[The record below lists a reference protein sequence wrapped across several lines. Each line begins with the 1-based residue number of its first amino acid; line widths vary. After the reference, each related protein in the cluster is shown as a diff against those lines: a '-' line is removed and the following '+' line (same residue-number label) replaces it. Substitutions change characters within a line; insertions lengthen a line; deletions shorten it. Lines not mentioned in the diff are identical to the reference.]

1 MRKALFAVTLLLVTD
16 VAVQAYPSEYGGNT
30 RYRWRDAQGQLH
42 YSDSLAN
49 DALKYGYD
57 VVNDRGTVVRHVS
70 RPLTPEEAAQ
80 ARQQTELATQRQ
92 RAADEAAR
100 ADAQMLAAYPD
111 EASFQAAQQMALDTI
126 DQQIGTTRGNL
137 ATQEKALADLL
148 ARAGDLEREQH
159 AVPASLNEQIGQQR
173 AVVASQRALLDRLQ
187 SQRTDAVQKNTA
199 RLQHY
204 RQVKTAV
211 SQPQP

>member
-1 MRKALFAVTLLLVTD
+1 MRSASIAVTLLLVVG
-16 VAVQAYPSEYGGNT
+16 VAVQAAPSEYGSNT

-42 YSDSLAN
+42 YSDSLAS

-70 RPLTPEEAAQ
+70 RPLSPDEAAQ
-80 ARQQTELATQRQ
+80 ARQQAALTAQRQ

-111 EASFQAAQQMALDTI
+111 AAAFQAAQQMALDTV

-137 ATQEKALADLL
+137 LTQEKALTELL
-148 ARAGDLEREQH
+148 ARAGELERERQ
-159 AVPASLNEQIGQQR
+159 AVPSSLSQQIAQQR
-173 AVVASQRALLDRLQ
+173 AVVASQRALLERLQ
-187 SQRTDAVQKNTA
+187 GQRADAVQKGA
-199 RLQHY
+199 ERLQHY
-204 RQVKTAV
+204 REVKTAA

>member
-1 MRKALFAVTLLLVTD
+1 MRKALIAATLLLMAD
-16 VAVQAYPSEYGGNT
+16 FAVHAYPSDHGGNT

-57 VVNDRGTVVRHVS
+57 VVNDRGNVVRHVS

-80 ARQQTELATQRQ
+80 ARQQAEQAAQRQ
-92 RAADEAAR
+92 LAAAEAAR

-111 EASFQAAQQMALDTI
+111 EASFQAAQTMSLETI

-159 AVPASLNEQIGQQR
+159 PVPATLSEQIGQQR

-187 SQRTDAVQKNTA
+187 SQRADAVQKSTA

-204 RQVKTAV
+204 RQVKAA
-211 SQPQP
+211 SGQPQP